1 MKWSKN
7 LLVVFSEK
15 LEASALKLQ
24 MHNEVM
30 IIKIIS
36 FAIKAANALDL
47 QPLPSSYL
55 CLFKA
60 AGGAVIANKE
70 IMVNKKLRPWSLG
83 NYLSLLKKSP
93 SNVKIGVAY
102 VFDDLNKSEE
112 FSKSSEPE
120 DPPHSVKLE
129 AVSLIHS
136 TFFGVIQT

>member
-1 MKWSKN
+1 M
-7 LLVVFSEK
+7 VEK
-15 LEASALKLQ
+15 PSGGFQRKARGQCIEITDAQRSDDY
-24 MHNEVM
+24 
-30 IIKIIS
+30 IS

-47 QPLPSSYL
+47 LPLPSSYL

-102 VFDDLNKSEE
+102 VYDDLNKSEE